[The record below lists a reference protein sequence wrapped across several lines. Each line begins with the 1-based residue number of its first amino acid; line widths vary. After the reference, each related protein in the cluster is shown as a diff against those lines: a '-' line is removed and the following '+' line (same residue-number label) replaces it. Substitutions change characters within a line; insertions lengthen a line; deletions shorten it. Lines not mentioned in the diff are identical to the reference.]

1 MMYKQIECPTCG
13 NVTTAKSIHEPQK
26 CQWCRRLFKVTI
38 TKRNTNGKKASSVG
52 LLNLLTLRK
61 TINQDQ
67 ESEAC
72 LITGMRIFTVSN

>member
-13 NVTTAKSIHEPQK
+13 NVTTAKSIQEPQK

-38 TKRNTNGKKASSVG
+38 TKRNTNGKKGKFS
-52 LLNLLTLRK
+52 LLILRK
-61 TINQDQ
+61 TISQDR